1 MNEGGMLSMQF
12 EVVIAAA
19 MQAATITTNLNQF
32 FGNLMLLGAGIVGGW
47 GGVHILMGGFQ
58 IAGAHGNVQKVEHGI
73 DAIKH
78 AGWGVAIALLSGA
91 AGMMLKGIVPFTP
104 FS

>member
-1 MNEGGMLSMQF
+1 MNEGGVLSMQL

-19 MQAATITTNLNQF
+19 AQSATITTNLNQF
-32 FGNLMLLGAGIVGGW
+32 FGNLMLLGAGVVGGW

-91 AGMMLKGIVPFTP
+91 AGMMLKGVIPFTP

>member
-1 MNEGGMLSMQF
+1 MQL

-19 MQAATITTNLNQF
+19 AQSATITTNLNQF
-32 FGNLMLLGAGIVGGW
+32 FGNLMLLGAGVVGGW

-91 AGMMLKGIVPFTP
+91 AGMMLKGIIPFTP

>member
-1 MNEGGMLSMQF
+1 MHIDVLVG
-12 EVVIAAA
+12 AAA
-19 MQAATITTNLNQF
+19 LQSTTISTNLNQF
-32 FGNLMLLGAGIVGGW
+32 FGNLMLLGSAICAGW
-47 GGVHILMGGFQ
+47 GGIHIAMGGFQ

-78 AGWGVAIALLSGA
+78 ACWGVAIALVSGA
-91 AGMMLKGIVPFTP
+91 AGMMLKGIIPFTP

>member
-1 MNEGGMLSMQF
+1 MQF

-58 IAGAHGNVQKVEHGI
+58 IAGAHGNVQKVELWEEFPGPVGV
-73 DAIKH
+73 DAGGPNGGYFQSC
-78 AGWGVAIALLSGA
+78 AMNTPGSGSPCD
-91 AGMMLKGIVPFTP
+91 VFRTRR
-104 FS
+104 

>member
-1 MNEGGMLSMQF
+1 MFSMQF

-19 MQAATITTNLNQF
+19 LQAATIATNLNQF
-32 FGNLMLLGAGIVGGW
+32 FGNLMLLGAGVVGGW

-78 AGWGVAIALLSGA
+78 AGWGVAVALLSGA
-91 AGMMLKGIVPFTP
+91 AGMMLKGIIPFTP